1 LTDEIK
7 SIEYKNIYDELFI
20 NILRSF
26 SRLGSI
32 YSAGLK
38 PFGVTLQQY
47 LIMRLLKRHHPEPV
61 SIILLK
67 ECMPEKQSDVSRLIE
82 RMVGSGLVERNT
94 CPLDRRKV
102 DIVILEKG
110 LKLLSEIES
119 AEHNWIS
126 RMQNLP
132 ETQAKKL
139 NELLDE
145 LNKDENF

>member
-1 LTDEIK
+1 LSEEIK
-7 SIEYKNIYDELFI
+7 AIVYKNVYDELFI

-47 LIMRLLKRHHPEPV
+47 LIMRLLKLHHPEPV

-67 ECMPEKQSDVSRLIE
+67 ECMPEKQSDVSRLIDK
-82 RMVGSGLVERNT
+82 MVSSGLVERNT

-102 DIVILEKG
+102 DIVILDKG
-110 LKLLSEIES
+110 MKLLTEIES
-119 AEHNWIS
+119 TENEWIS
-126 RMQNLP
+126 GMHNLS
-132 ETQAKKL
+132 EAQAKKL
-139 NELLDE
+139 NELLDK
-145 LNKDENF
+145 LNMDEDI

>member
-1 LTDEIK
+1 LAEEAK
-7 SIEYKNIYDELFI
+7 KIEYKNEYDELFI

-26 SRLGSI
+26 SRLSSI

-47 LIMRLLKRHHPEPV
+47 LIMRLLRLHHPHPV
-61 SIILLK
+61 SINLLK
-67 ECMPEKQSDVSRLIE
+67 ECMPEKQSDVSRLID

-110 LKLLSEIES
+110 MKLLSEIES
-119 AEHNWIS
+119 SEHQWIS
-126 RMQNLP
+126 QMQNLS

-145 LNKDENF
+145 FNKDEDI